1 MAYYRVGRGAYYVA
15 LMHSPHGEP
24 LSGVRAAQLDAL
36 AQGMEAIVLPVV
48 IVDLRLEIISRNSV
62 FRDAYPGEAAAALVG
77 DACSRLGLVRANGMG
92 DIVLGEPWRA
102 EGTISGSLRVRI
114 RPIFFDGHVEPT
126 WVTIMV
132 ERRAARR
139 LTSENLMH
147 RFGLSPR
154 QAEVALL
161 LAQGQTTAEIA
172 RTLDLTTHTIRHH
185 AEQVLRRLNV
195 RSRQQALV
203 RLRDGTARGPR
214 ARPSGS
220 HARPF

>member
-1 MAYYRVGRGAYYVA
+1 MTALSQGIEAVA
-15 LMHSPHGEP
+15 
-24 LSGVRAAQLDAL
+24 
-36 AQGMEAIVLPVV
+36 LPVV
-48 IVDLRLEIISRNSV
+48 VLDLRLEIVTRNSA
-62 FRDAYPGEAAAALVG
+62 FRDAFPGEAAGALVG
-77 DACSRLGLVRANGMG
+77 DACSRLGLVRSDGMG
-92 DIVLGEPWRA
+92 DIMLGAPWHA
-102 EGTISGSLRVRI
+102 EGTISGSRRVRV
-114 RPIFFDGHVEPT
+114 RPIVFDDDPEPT
-126 WVTIMV
+126 WVAMTV

-139 LTSENLMH
+139 LTADNLEH

-172 RTLDLTTHTIRHH
+172 RTLALTTHTIRHH

-195 RSRQQALV
+195 RSRQQAVV

-214 ARPSGS
+214 ARPSGG